1 MTADTAPYAVQVP
14 ITDGV
19 RTVNFFN
26 GRLLSGEDLRREQ
39 DAGRRL
45 RQRLARSVGDGVAE
59 GLTVRAATGSTVNE
73 PIVTITTGTAL
84 NRDGTAL
91 ELPGDV
97 DVSLAR
103 PRGSPRHRRTAW
115 PSAAEAG
122 DFAPC
127 TGLAPGAPFTESGVY
142 LLTIRPAEASV
153 GRAQVSGL
161 GNEAASCNTDAVAEG
176 VSFDVLHLDLEPA
189 LLADTAH
196 LRNRLAHMMFG
207 TDDPTP
213 YTAGARPV
221 RDRR

>member
-1 MTADTAPYAVQVP
+1 SA
-14 ITDGV
+14 
-19 RTVNFFN
+19 
-26 GRLLSGEDLRREQ
+26 
-39 DAGRRL
+39 
-45 RQRLARSVGDGVAE
+45 
-59 GLTVRAATGSTVNE
+59 
-73 PIVTITTGTAL
+73 GTAL
-84 NRDGTAL
+84 NREGTAL

-103 PRGSPRHRRTAW
+103 PRGSPRTPADGVGQRCGSR
-115 PSAAEAG
+115 
-122 DFAPC
+122 DFGPC

-196 LRNRLAHMMFG
+196 LRNRLAHRMFG
-207 TDDPTP
+207 TDDP
-213 YTAGARPV
+213 
-221 RDRR
+221 RRSRLER